1 MIEKVLDRARI
12 GKNDHTCGPASY
24 GKCQQLA
31 HPYNYKC
38 CEKVFLTFTR
48 VFQIGYIPCCNQMF
62 PLTLVCMVETVELP
76 VFVPLSVFVPL
87 PVQGGWVPV
96 LRPGGSKIFS

>member
-1 MIEKVLDRARI
+1 M
-12 GKNDHTCGPASY
+12 TTPAALQVMANVKSLPIH
-24 GKCQQLA
+24 KT
-31 HPYNYKC
+31 KC

-48 VFQIGYIPCCNQMF
+48 VFQIRYIPCCNQMF